1 LIGST
6 QLRLEAIDALEL
18 HFDIIHEPRPLA
30 DQARDFLTGKLGL
43 NPVPY
48 RPPMLLQ
55 VKPPVL
61 KDATAGFILSWA
73 LEVNGRPFAF
83 AFTSTPPQR
92 DGSEVFL
99 TGTLLKHSLN
109 YRSLAAGQAFGSI
122 SGRASWTR
130 PPPSP
135 ITNDAF
141 RIDAPVPTWPFG
153 YHLRRSWRKRGSSP
167 GNESAAWRT

>member
-99 TGTLLKHSLN
+99 TGTLLKRSLN

-130 PPPSP
+130 PPP
-135 ITNDAF
+135 
-141 RIDAPVPTWPFG
+141 R
-153 YHLRRSWRKRGSSP
+153 RRSP
-167 GNESAAWRT
+167 TTPSA

>member
-1 LIGST
+1 
-6 QLRLEAIDALEL
+6 
-18 HFDIIHEPRPLA
+18 
-30 DQARDFLTGKLGL
+30 
-43 NPVPY
+43 
-48 RPPMLLQ
+48 MLLQ

-61 KDATAGFILSWA
+61 KDATAGFILSRA
-73 LEVNGRPFAF
+73 LEVNGRFFAF
-83 AFTSTPPQR
+83 AFTFTSTPPQR

-99 TGTLLKHSLN
+99 TGTLLKRSLN

-135 ITNDAF
+135 TSNDAF

-153 YHLRRSWRKRGSSP
+153 YHLRRS
-167 GNESAAWRT
+167 